1 MRAAR
6 RSTEITGYLVAALA
20 LVIGGVFLR
29 TPVLNWICGPA
40 IVVAAVVGVGMLTD
54 RFQSRNR
61 P

>member
-1 MRAAR
+1 VREAR
-6 RSTEITGYLVAALA
+6 RRTDITGYIVASLA
-20 LVIGGVFLR
+20 IIIGGVFLR

-40 IVVAAVVGVGMLTD
+40 IVVATVVGVGLLTD